1 MTEEFIIEAADNGMT
16 VRAEEAAKHYAEEN
30 RMYIEDQMGDIYDGI
45 EELSDAYKAG
55 AKWMQEEFL
64 KGLWHPVSEIPHINK
79 GKIYVCSI
87 ETGYRNSYNLPD
99 MFYHTTCSTYQEM
112 WEVEVKANCLTKWLY
127 VNELINLII

>member
-1 MTEEFIIEAADNGMT
+1 MIDNKKIEESAAN
-16 VRAEEAAKHYAEEN
+16 YAEEN
-30 RMYIEDQMGDIYDGI
+30 QLYIEDQMGDMQNGI
-45 EELSDAYKAG
+45 EELSEAYKVG
-55 AKWMQEEFL
+55 AKWMQKEFL
-64 KGLWHPVSEIPHINK
+64 KGLWHPVSEVPHINK